1 MNDASVIESLGQART
16 RTERLA
22 STVVDGVGDEADG
35 YHLQWRLHGWLR
47 AQGWGRHIGW
57 KIGAT
62 TAVMQ
67 ELLGIDHA
75 CAGGVLAGRAFAG
88 SAELRF
94 ADLIKPGIECE
105 IAVRLGAG
113 IPASAAPF
121 DAAGIRPYVATA
133 MAAMELVDDRYDD
146 SAAGRWRD
154 WSPTTSSRAPPC
166 SPCVSEGV
174 PPLVARSAGV
184 VFVVVRGVR
193 LVLVPGLFARL
204 LRHPPRHVEHTTN
217 KAEESAT
224 SLKTP
229 HRRGRAFARHPR
241 STSGGAIAFP
251 FYAFKHSVPFH
262 VVAVPP
268 AIRELY
274 QPPASTALHAPV

>member
-146 SAAGRWRD
+146 FRRWPVAGLVADDFFQSAAVLGPETPLEALPD
-154 WSPTTSSRAPPC
+154 LGSL
-166 SPCVSEGV
+166 EGV
-174 PPLVARSAGV
+174 TRIDGAEAGRGQGAEIMGDPLAALAWLANRFAELGRELHAGEFVLLGSLVAVQWLEAPAKV
-184 VFVVVRGVR
+184 ETEIV
-193 LVLVPGLFARL
+193 GLGKVDL
-204 LRHPPRHVEHTTN
+204 
-217 KAEESAT
+217 
-224 SLKTP
+224 
-229 HRRGRAFARHPR
+229 
-241 STSGGAIAFP
+241 
-251 FYAFKHSVPFH
+251 
-262 VVAVPP
+262 
-268 AIRELY
+268 
-274 QPPASTALHAPV
+274 ALI